1 MDLHLTNRVVLVVG
15 GTGYIG
21 SVIARVLRQ
30 EGATVI
36 PASRHPEEEEGINL
50 DASDQSSVDAA
61 IAKILETHGRL
72 DGVVIT
78 AAPPAHLLDPKRL
91 SDPAQISE
99 AMDAKAM
106 SFLRVASAAIP
117 HMVDQG
123 FGRIV
128 GISGQNAFLTGNI
141 TATIRNAALSISAKS
156 LADQFAG
163 TGVAVNVI
171 NPGLVTDDPSPDVAL
186 ARPGQSS
193 PTQIA
198 DLSAFLLSPLAN
210 ISGESISIGH
220 HLRGIVL
227 P

>member
-1 MDLHLTNRVVLVVG
+1 MDLQLAGRVVLVVG

-21 SVIARVLRQ
+21 SVIARAARR
-30 EGATVI
+30 EGASVVV
-36 PASRHPEEEEGINL
+36 ASRHPEEEEGIEL
-50 DASDQSSVDAA
+50 DASDQSSVDKA
-61 IAKILETHGRL
+61 IARVIADHGRL
-72 DGVVIT
+72 DGLVIT
-78 AAPPAHLLDPKRL
+78 AAPAAHTLDPKRL
-91 SDPAQISE
+91 SDPEQISA
-99 AMDAKAM
+99 AMDGKAM

-123 FGRIV
+123 FGRVI
-128 GISGQNAFLTGNI
+128 GISGQNAYLTGNI
-141 TATIRNAALSISAKS
+141 TATVRNAALNISAKS
-156 LADQFAG
+156 LADEFAG

-198 DLSAFLLSPLAN
+198 DLTAFLLSPLAN

-220 HLRGIVL
+220 HMRGIVL

>member
-1 MDLHLTNRVVLVVG
+1 MDLQLSGRVVLVVG

-21 SVIARVLRQ
+21 SVIARRARQ
-30 EGATVI
+30 EGATVVV
-36 PASRHPEEEEGINL
+36 ASRHPEEEEGIEL
-50 DASDQSSVDAA
+50 DASDQSSVDTA
-61 IAKILETHGRL
+61 IAKVIADHGRL

-91 SDPAQISE
+91 SDPEQISE

-123 FGRIV
+123 FGRVI
-128 GISGQNAFLTGNI
+128 GISGQNAYLTGNI
-141 TATIRNAALSISAKS
+141 TATVRNAALNISAKS
-156 LADQFAG
+156 LADEFAG

-198 DLSAFLLSPLAN
+198 DLTAFLLSPLAN